1 MSDSDNTT
9 LPEKTT
15 RSLSMYEV
23 ERELGPAAA
32 AQLAH
37 VRRNLSTYAKQAHEA
52 AETADAANA
61 GTGAPVASPA
71 PTRPTPP
78 KGTRKPGSPVNL
90 SGLAPRIEMPDF
102 TAAIPKINFFDN
114 IAPKLNLGL
123 DNIAPK
129 VNLFPPIEIPD
140 LPVSTPKLN
149 LGLDNIAPKLNL
161 FPPIEIPKL
170 NLGLD
175 NIAPK
180 INLFPPIE
188 IPDLPVS
195 IPKLNLGLDNIAPKI
210 NLFPPIEIPDLPV
223 SIPKLNLGLD
233 LAVPRIDLGA
243 LSAITKVANGLGQW
257 SDFSSFQ
264 IFPIVDTLS
273 ARVSSLLDAWKVLG
287 DFGHRAARFGLHA
300 ALAAREAVL
309 HGEPEP
315 LMRFMETWLGV
326 KSTKEGQD
334 AVAAALLDDDWLDV
348 TPDQVIPTIERLEKR
363 HRSNQRWITESQLN
377 HFKIVS
383 LDATV
388 GRDPAGETL
397 RDLLSASADRD
408 PFEAEFSDP
417 TLLLILGKLDH
428 MEQAILAA
436 KASGARTWADAATEC
451 GAPLKQGES
460 VRRKVN
466 RYRDQAL
473 SVHKEAS

>member
-140 LPVSTPKLN
+140 LPVSIPKLN

-161 FPPIEIPKL
+161 FPPIE
-170 NLGLD
+170 
-175 NIAPK
+175 
-180 INLFPPIE
+180 
-188 IPDLPVS
+188 

>member
-1 MSDSDNTT
+1 MSDSDDTT
-9 LPEKTT
+9 QPEKTT
-15 RSLSMYEV
+15 RSLSIYEV

-37 VRRNLSTYAKQAHEA
+37 VRKNLLTYAKQAHEA

-61 GTGAPVASPA
+61 GTGAPVAGPA

-114 IAPKLNLGL
+114 IAPK
-123 DNIAPK
+123 
-129 VNLFPPIEIPD
+129 
-140 LPVSTPKLN
+140 
-149 LGLDNIAPKLNL
+149 
-161 FPPIEIPKL
+161 
-170 NLGLD
+170 
-175 NIAPK
+175 

-210 NLFPPIEIPDLPV
+210 NLFPPIEIPDHPV
-223 SIPKLNLGLD
+223 SIPKLNLGLDNIAPKINLFPPIEIPDHPVSIPKLDLGLD

-243 LSAITKVANGLGQW
+243 LSAITSVAGVLGQW
-257 SDFSSFQ
+257 MGDFSVQ
-264 IFPIVDTLS
+264 ILPIVDTLS
-273 ARVSSLLDAWKVLG
+273 ARVSSLLDVWKVLG

-300 ALAAREAVL
+300 ALAAREAVV

-315 LMRFMETWLGV
+315 LVRFMETWLGV
-326 KSTKEGQD
+326 KPTREGQD

-348 TPDQVIPTIERLEKR
+348 TPDQAISTIGLLHKR
-363 HRSNQRWITESQLN
+363 HRSIQRPITESQLN
-377 HFKIVS
+377 RFKVVR
-383 LDATV
+383 LDATI
-388 GRDPAGETL
+388 GRDPNGVTFK
-397 RDLLSASADRD
+397 DLVPAQADRD

-417 TLLLILGKLDH
+417 TLLLILSKLDP

-436 KASGARTWADAATEC
+436 KASGARTWADAAAEC

-473 SVHKEAS
+473 GVDGKAS

>member
-1 MSDSDNTT
+1 MSDSDDTT
-9 LPEKTT
+9 QPEKTT

-37 VRRNLSTYAKQAHEA
+37 VRRNLPTYAKQAHEA
-52 AETADAANA
+52 AETADATNA
-61 GTGAPVASPA
+61 GTGAPVPGPA

-90 SGLAPRIEMPDF
+90 RGLAPRIEMPDF
-102 TAAIPKINFFDN
+102 TAAIPKINFFDNIAPKLDLFRPIEIPKLNLGLDN

-140 LPVSTPKLN
+140 LPVSIPKLD
-149 LGLDNIAPKLNL
+149 LGLD
-161 FPPIEIPKL
+161 F
-170 NLGLD
+170 
-175 NIAPK
+175 
-180 INLFPPIE
+180 
-188 IPDLPVS
+188 
-195 IPKLNLGLDNIAPKI
+195 
-210 NLFPPIEIPDLPV
+210 
-223 SIPKLNLGLD
+223 
-233 LAVPRIDLGA
+233 AVPRIDLGA
-243 LSAITKVANGLGQW
+243 LSAITSVAGVLGQW
-257 SDFSSFQ
+257 MGDFSVQ

-273 ARVSSLLDAWKVLG
+273 ARVSSLLDIWKVLG

-309 HGEPEP
+309 HGESEP
-315 LMRFMETWLGV
+315 LVRFMETWLRV
-326 KSTKEGQD
+326 KPTKEGQD

-348 TPDQVIPTIERLEKR
+348 TPDQVISTIGSLQKR
-363 HRSNQRWITESQLN
+363 HRSIQRPITESQLN
-377 HFKIVS
+377 RFKVVR
-383 LDATV
+383 LDATI
-388 GRDPAGETL
+388 GRDPNGVTFK
-397 RDLLSASADRD
+397 DLVPAQADRD

-417 TLLLILGKLDH
+417 TLLLILGKLDP
-428 MEQAILAA
+428 MERAILAA

-473 SVHKEAS
+473 SVHEEAS

>member
-1 MSDSDNTT
+1 MSDSDDTT
-9 LPEKTT
+9 QPEKTT
-15 RSLSMYEV
+15 RSLSIYEV

-37 VRRNLSTYAKQAHEA
+37 VRKNLLTYAKQAHEA

-61 GTGAPVASPA
+61 GTGAPVAGPA

-114 IAPKLNLGL
+114 IAPK
-123 DNIAPK
+123 
-129 VNLFPPIEIPD
+129 
-140 LPVSTPKLN
+140 
-149 LGLDNIAPKLNL
+149 
-161 FPPIEIPKL
+161 
-170 NLGLD
+170 
-175 NIAPK
+175 

-188 IPDLPVS
+188 IPDHPVS

-210 NLFPPIEIPDLPV
+210 NLFPPIEIPDHPV
-223 SIPKLNLGLD
+223 SIPKLNLGLDNIAPKINLFPPIEIPDHPVSIPKLNLGLDNIAPKINLFPPIEIPDHPVSIPKLDLGLD

-243 LSAITKVANGLGQW
+243 LSAITSVAGVLGQW
-257 SDFSSFQ
+257 MGDFSVQ
-264 IFPIVDTLS
+264 ILPIVDTLS
-273 ARVSSLLDAWKVLG
+273 ARVSSLLDVWKVLG

-300 ALAAREAVL
+300 ALAAREAVV

-315 LMRFMETWLGV
+315 LVRFMETWLGV
-326 KSTKEGQD
+326 KPTREGQD

-348 TPDQVIPTIERLEKR
+348 TPDQAISTIGLLHKR
-363 HRSNQRWITESQLN
+363 HRSIQRPITESQLN
-377 HFKIVS
+377 RFKVVR
-383 LDATV
+383 LDATI
-388 GRDPAGETL
+388 GRDPNGVTFK
-397 RDLLSASADRD
+397 DLVPAQADRD

-417 TLLLILGKLDH
+417 TLLLILSKLDP

-436 KASGARTWADAATEC
+436 KASGARTWADAAAEC

-473 SVHKEAS
+473 GVDGKAS

>member
-1 MSDSDNTT
+1 MSDSDDTT
-9 LPEKTT
+9 QPEKTT
-15 RSLSMYEV
+15 RSLSIYEV

-37 VRRNLSTYAKQAHEA
+37 VRKNLLTYAKQAHEA

-61 GTGAPVASPA
+61 GTGAPVAGPA

-114 IAPKLNLGL
+114 IAPK
-123 DNIAPK
+123 
-129 VNLFPPIEIPD
+129 
-140 LPVSTPKLN
+140 
-149 LGLDNIAPKLNL
+149 
-161 FPPIEIPKL
+161 
-170 NLGLD
+170 
-175 NIAPK
+175 

-188 IPDLPVS
+188 IPDHPVS

-210 NLFPPIEIPDLPV
+210 NLFPPIEIPDHPV
-223 SIPKLNLGLD
+223 SIPKLDLGLD

-243 LSAITKVANGLGQW
+243 LSAITSVAGVLGQW
-257 SDFSSFQ
+257 MGDFSVQ
-264 IFPIVDTLS
+264 ILPIVDTLS
-273 ARVSSLLDAWKVLG
+273 ARVSSLLDVWKVLG

-300 ALAAREAVL
+300 ALAAREAVV

-315 LMRFMETWLGV
+315 LVRFMETWLGV
-326 KSTKEGQD
+326 KPTREGQD

-348 TPDQVIPTIERLEKR
+348 TPDQAISTIGLLHKR
-363 HRSNQRWITESQLN
+363 HRSIQRPITESQLN
-377 HFKIVS
+377 RFKVVR
-383 LDATV
+383 LDATI
-388 GRDPAGETL
+388 GRDPNGVTFK
-397 RDLLSASADRD
+397 DLVPAQADRD

-417 TLLLILGKLDH
+417 TLLLILSKLDP

-436 KASGARTWADAATEC
+436 KASGARTWADAAAEC

-473 SVHKEAS
+473 GVDGKAS

>member
-1 MSDSDNTT
+1 MSDSDDTT
-9 LPEKTT
+9 QPEKTT
-15 RSLSMYEV
+15 RSLSIYEV

-37 VRRNLSTYAKQAHEA
+37 VRKNLLTYAKQAHEA

-61 GTGAPVASPA
+61 GTGAPVAGPA

-114 IAPKLNLGL
+114 IAPK
-123 DNIAPK
+123 
-129 VNLFPPIEIPD
+129 
-140 LPVSTPKLN
+140 
-149 LGLDNIAPKLNL
+149 
-161 FPPIEIPKL
+161 
-170 NLGLD
+170 
-175 NIAPK
+175 

-210 NLFPPIEIPDLPV
+210 NLFPPIEIPDHPV
-223 SIPKLNLGLD
+223 SIPKLDLGLD

-243 LSAITKVANGLGQW
+243 LSAITSVAGVLGQW
-257 SDFSSFQ
+257 MGDFSVQ
-264 IFPIVDTLS
+264 ILPIVDTLS
-273 ARVSSLLDAWKVLG
+273 ARVSSLLDVWKVLG

-300 ALAAREAVL
+300 ALAAREAVV

-315 LMRFMETWLGV
+315 LVRFMETWLGV
-326 KSTKEGQD
+326 KPTREGQD

-348 TPDQVIPTIERLEKR
+348 TPDQAISTIGLLHKR
-363 HRSNQRWITESQLN
+363 HRSIQRPITESQLN
-377 HFKIVS
+377 RFKVVR
-383 LDATV
+383 LDATI
-388 GRDPAGETL
+388 GRDPNGVTFK
-397 RDLLSASADRD
+397 DLVPAQADRD

-417 TLLLILGKLDH
+417 TLLLILSKLDP

-436 KASGARTWADAATEC
+436 KASGARTWADAAAEC

-473 SVHKEAS
+473 GVDGKAS